1 MDFEPEKCAH
11 PAPLGGHR
19 VRAGKS
25 LPLTSAKN
33 NNNNNNGKKII
44 EKSKTRGA
52 TRILPRRS
60 PILVLLSPKHAS
72 LRSSDGFRCIS
83 AGMIAPVSR
92 VTQKTYKPHS
102 SN

>member
-11 PAPLGGHR
+11 PSSLDGHS

-33 NNNNNNGKKII
+33 NNNNINNGKKII

-52 TRILPRRS
+52 TRGLPRRS
-60 PILVLLSPKHAS
+60 PILVLLSPKHA
-72 LRSSDGFRCIS
+72 
-83 AGMIAPVSR
+83 
-92 VTQKTYKPHS
+92 
-102 SN
+102 